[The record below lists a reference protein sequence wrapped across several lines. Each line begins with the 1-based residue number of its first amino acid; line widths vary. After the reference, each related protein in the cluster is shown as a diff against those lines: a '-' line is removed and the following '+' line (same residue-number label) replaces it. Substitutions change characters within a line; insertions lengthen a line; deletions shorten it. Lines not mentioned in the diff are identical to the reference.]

1 MYTSYF
7 SYNFYQ
13 NFILSFL
20 FLLLTVT
27 FSSIL
32 SENLKKKKIH
42 LFGNLNFI
50 IIFYI
55 IFFIYS
61 SLIIFS
67 LILNIQEFFRYF
79 LYSLILG
86 KIIFIFFNKDL
97 LNSFYLKVKNF
108 NFKEFFFLPITIIL
122 ALLYLIA
129 ILPLSDADSI
139 AYHLNSILHIF
150 ENGITDEI
158 NLYKFL
164 EFSLLSNSELLLLF
178 SIFFGSDNFGAQ
190 LNIVTIILFSLFFIK
205 EKKLFSLI
213 LLSCPLIIFF
223 VSTQKLQIFFGLLF
237 LLLFYLVHHKKIK
250 TNIEIILFIV
260 LIFFYSS
267 GKISYILY
275 SIPLFIYFLSVNLKK
290 IKFILLSSSIVFCV
304 IYFPI
309 FYLKFILFGNPISPL
324 LSNIFLN
331 NSEIFEPFTYSIRT
345 SEGWLDGKLKNAL
358 LPFFPLN
365 ISKLS
370 STLGLCFLLL
380 LFNLKLQKKLNF
392 IPALLTVIVLST
404 GQVLS
409 RYFIEIFLILAFFCN
424 QKNRLI
430 LWTSIIQLFFVIIFI
445 IMFIFKS
452 YIELNVMK
460 NTFDYK
466 KNFSYSFIN
475 NQRINKLDLQENI
488 LNLYDA
494 RPSIYSNQNIFSTR
508 YIDVKN
514 ILNQNHHEKNL
525 LNFINENKIKI
536 IIAKDDDKFSKCI
549 EKTKINEIYF
559 EKKLR
564 NFLIENKPR
573 KASIFL
579 INNTC
584 KSQ

>member
-1 MYTSYF
+1 MYTTHF

-13 NFILSFL
+13 NFILSFF

-32 SENLKKKKIH
+32 SENLNRKKIY
-42 LFGNLNFI
+42 LFGNLNFLI
-50 IIFYI
+50 SFYI

-61 SLIIFS
+61 LMIIFS
-67 LILNIQEFFRYF
+67 LILDIQEHFKYI

-86 KIIFIFFNKDL
+86 KITFIFFNRDL
-97 LNSFYLKVKNF
+97 LIHFYFKAKNF
-108 NFKEFFFLPITIIL
+108 NFKEKFFLLITIIL

-139 AYHLNSILHIF
+139 AYHLNSILYLF
-150 ENGITDEI
+150 ENGIKNEI
-158 NLYKFL
+158 SLYKFL
-164 EFSLLSNSELLLLF
+164 EFSLLSNSELLLFF

-190 LNIVTIILFSLFFIK
+190 LNIVSIIIFSLFFLK

-223 VSTQKLQIFFGLLF
+223 VSTQKLQMFFGLLF
-237 LLLFYLVHHKKIK
+237 LLLFYLVHYKKIK
-250 TNIEIILFIV
+250 SNKEIFLFII

-275 SIPLFIYFLSVNLKK
+275 SVPLFIYFLMINLKK
-290 IKFILLSSSIVFCV
+290 IKFIFFSSLVAFCT

-309 FYLKFILFGNPISPL
+309 FYVKFILFGNPISPL

-331 NSEIFEPFTYSIRT
+331 NSEIFEPFIYSIRS
-345 SEGWLDGKLKNAL
+345 SEGWLDGKLKNVL
-358 LPFFPLN
+358 LPFFPIN
-365 ISKLS
+365 ISKLTS
-370 STLGLCFLLL
+370 SLGLCFLLL
-380 LFNLKLQKKLNF
+380 LFNLKLQKKLNY
-392 IPALLTVIVLST
+392 IPALLAIIILGT

-430 LWTSIIQLFFVIIFI
+430 LWTSFLQLFFVIIFTFV
-445 IMFIFKS
+445 FIFKS
-452 YIELNVMK
+452 YIELNVLK
-460 NTFDYK
+460 NTFNYK
-466 KNFSYSFIN
+466 KNFSYTFIN
-475 NQRINKLDLQENI
+475 NQRLNKLNLQENI
-488 LNLYDA
+488 LNFYDA
-494 RPSIYSNQNIFSTR
+494 RPSIYSNKNVFSTR
-508 YIDVKN
+508 YIDVKS
-514 ILNQNHHEKNL
+514 ILNKNDYEKNL
-525 LNFINENKIKI
+525 SNFINENKIKI
-536 IIAKDDDKFSKCI
+536 IITNDDDKLIECI

-559 EKKLR
+559 EKKVR
-564 NFLIENKPR
+564 NFLIQNKPK

-579 INNTC
+579 VNNTC
-584 KSQ
+584 KSH